1 MTTTII
7 RARRRYRFAII
18 DQRVI
23 EDERL
28 SWAARGLFEY
38 VLGRPDDWK
47 VIVDDLRHKGDLG
60 RDGIYALLKELRR
73 YGYMRYVP
81 VRDEY
86 GRIRGGI
93 YYVHEVPYEPDP
105 DKPDTAEPNTAEPDT
120 VPPEAAP
127 PCPAIPDALPNT
139 ETNLRTT
146 TTTTESGGCSEE
158 QTSDLEF
165 PRDILPAERAEAETL
180 IRALPAPLAQQV
192 LDEWAGIIAAGAI
205 RSSPLGCLRGLTTR
219 ARAGTFT
226 PQRGPRIA
234 HTRESRRRAA
244 AAQAQTVS
252 QTPKPGPV
260 DEDNALVRRIL
271 DISKRTRRN
280 RE

>member
-1 MTTTII
+1 VTIT
-7 RARRRYRFAII
+7 II
-18 DQRVI
+18 DQRSI

-28 SWAARGLFEY
+28 SWAARGLFHY
-38 VLGRPDDWK
+38 VLSRPDDWR
-47 VIVDDLRHKGDLG
+47 ILVDDLRRKGNLG
-60 RDGIYALLKELRR
+60 RDGIYALLRELRR
-73 YGYMRYVP
+73 YGYMRYVL

-105 DKPDTAEPNTAEPDT
+105 DKPNAAEPDTAEPDMVQPDT
-120 VPPEAAP
+120 AR

-146 TTTTESGGCSEE
+146 TITTESGSGGGCDE

-165 PRDILPAERAEAETL
+165 PRDILPAERAKAETL
-180 IRALPAPLAQQV
+180 LQGLPARLAQQV

-226 PQRGPRIA
+226 PQRGPRVA
-234 HTRESRRRAA
+234 HARESRQRAA

-252 QTPKPGPV
+252 QMPKPGPV
-260 DEDNALVRRIL
+260 DEDNPLVRRIL

-280 RE
+280 RK